1 MILIGPG
8 FALLLFL
15 MVFKP
20 VRFVVGW
27 FLFLAL
33 CLVAAFMVFAVV
45 QNGGRS

>member
-15 MVFKP
+15 MIFKP

-27 FLFLAL
+27 ILFLAL
-33 CLVAAFMVFAVV
+33 CLLAAFMVFAVM